1 MQKNQQRRNIMD
13 DQMVTK
19 INNHMAFLL
28 DTKNKILM
36 FAFATTLAMFG
47 AALKIESS
55 SQDIYIYTL
64 PFFLLLPFTARI
76 TYYRIWCCH
85 QQTFLK
91 IFAQDRF
98 VFKDNEKEV
107 PIERHFLDKIIAF
120 LVNFE
125 MGFLAI
131 ACLIIYIV
139 KSWEHY
145 TNSIGHFLAFSF
157 SIIATILI
165 CSFCISALN
174 YSKMSSYY
182 LEKWKE
188 KKDILQQTK
197 MQNNTTDK
205 NCQTDK

>member
-1 MQKNQQRRNIMD
+1 MD
-13 DQMVTK
+13 DQMVTN
-19 INNHMAFLL
+19 INNHMEFLI

-47 AALKIESS
+47 AALKIKST
-55 SQDIYIYTL
+55 SQDIYTYTL

-76 TYYRIWCCH
+76 TYYRIWSCH
-85 QQTFLK
+85 QKTFLK

-107 PIERHFLDKIIAF
+107 PIERHFLDKIICF

-125 MGFLAI
+125 MGFLSI
-131 ACLIIYIV
+131 GCLIIYIV

-145 TNSIGHFLAFSF
+145 TNSLFHLIAYSF
-157 SIIATILI
+157 SILSTILI
-165 CSFCISALN
+165 CLFCISALN

-188 KKDILQQTK
+188 KKFILQQTR
-197 MQNNTTDK
+197 
-205 NCQTDK
+205 

>member
-1 MQKNQQRRNIMD
+1 MY
-13 DQMVTK
+13 
-19 INNHMAFLL
+19 L
-28 DTKNKILM
+28 
-36 FAFATTLAMFG
+36 
-47 AALKIESS
+47 
-55 SQDIYIYTL
+55 
-64 PFFLLLPFTARI
+64 
-76 TYYRIWCCH
+76 
-85 QQTFLK
+85 
-91 IFAQDRF
+91 
-98 VFKDNEKEV
+98 KDNEKEV
-107 PIERHFLDKIIAF
+107 PIERHFLDKIIGF

-188 KKDILQQTK
+188 KKIYCKKLKRRTIRQIKILKLISEFSGVSGGQQPPFLP
-197 MQNNTTDK
+197 
-205 NCQTDK
+205 